1 MRFLNATVLV
11 FFACFTVAAV
21 AQQPG
26 GASRST
32 IPGSTSSSAG
42 GITGTSGNTSP
53 FPDASVGPRPI
64 FISGKVAL
72 SDGSPLPDRA
82 KIERVCNGAPKL
94 EGYTDRKG
102 RFNIEIGHSLEAPD
116 ASAANGIPEAMQNR
130 TQSSRTGSGDRALWG
145 CDLRASLP
153 GYRSDVF
160 SMATVQYL
168 DNPDIGTL
176 LLHPLAKMDGLT
188 ISVTSAL
195 APKDARKAYEKAHEA
210 LLRKNPDEAQ
220 KDFEKAVEIYPKY
233 SSAWYDLGVLN
244 EQRDHFEEARK
255 DYQQS
260 IAAEPKFLQ
269 PYGRLGWLWL
279 RESKWQ
285 ELNEE
290 TSQWL
295 KLDPANSP
303 EAYYLNSAANLQ
315 LQHFEVAEKSAR
327 AALKLDTAGKQ
338 PRAHYV
344 LGLALAQQHKYADAA
359 DALRDFLLAAPEAQD
374 ADEIRQQLAQVEAA
388 AKLPQ

>member
-1 MRFLNATVLV
+1 MRFLSATLLL
-11 FFACFTVAAV
+11 FFCCFTGVAI

-26 GASRST
+26 GSRST
-32 IPGSTSSSAG
+32 VPGSSSGSLGSTG
-42 GITGTSGNTSP
+42 GISGTSGNT
-53 FPDASVGPRPI
+53 FPGSSTGARPI
-64 FISGKVAL
+64 FITGKVAL
-72 SDGSPLPDRA
+72 TDGSPLPDRA
-82 KIERVCNGAPKL
+82 KIERVCNGTPKL

-102 RFNIEIGHSLEAPD
+102 RFSIEVGHSEEMPD
-116 ASAANGIPEAMQNR
+116 ASSANGIADAAR
-130 TQSSRTGSGDRALWG
+130 SITQSARSGTGDRALWG

-160 SMATVQYL
+160 SLATVQYL

-188 ISVTSAL
+188 VSVTSAL

-210 LLRKNPDEAQ
+210 LLKRNPDAAQ

-244 EQRDHFEEARK
+244 EQRDHFEAART

-260 IAAEPKFLQ
+260 IAAEPKFLE

-279 RESKWQ
+279 REAKWR
-285 ELNEE
+285 ELDDE
-290 TSQWL
+290 TREWL
-295 KLDPANSP
+295 KLDPGNSP

-315 LQHFEVAEKSAR
+315 LQHFDVAEKSAR
-327 AALKLDTAGKQ
+327 EALKLDTAGKQ
-338 PRAHYV
+338 PRAHYL

-359 DALRDFLLAAPEAQD
+359 ESLRDFLVAVPEAKD
-374 ADEIRQQLAQVEAA
+374 ADEIRKQLAQVEAA